1 MAEGCAGQCF
11 CLSEGNASTNPL
23 KRTPRLSGPPA
34 LARRVEK
41 EEVIRRLRAGRKMIP
56 MSPDVS
62 ELLKKALALPPE
74 ARAALAGSLLESL
87 DDAIDPSAEDAWKRE
102 IARRMEELDSG
113 KVKPIPWAEAR
124 RQIAALLNG
133 R

>member
-1 MAEGCAGQCF
+1 
-11 CLSEGNASTNPL
+11 
-23 KRTPRLSGPPA
+23 
-34 LARRVEK
+34 
-41 EEVIRRLRAGRKMIP
+41 

-62 ELLKKALALPPE
+62 ELLKKALALPAE

-87 DDAIDPSAEDAWKRE
+87 DDTVDASAEEEWNEE
-102 IARRMEELDSG
+102 IARRIQELDSG

-124 RQIAALLNG
+124 RQITTLLND